1 MHRPNAQARG
11 DAQTHGRFD
20 WGSERK
26 LLFFG
31 KNVSY
36 QSKTWEACRAITLIC
51 CWKRNTKPVWQKTF
65 KYTKYNFLIMIIM
78 IILCS

>member
-1 MHRPNAQARG
+1 MHRPEEMHKHMG
-11 DAQTHGRFD
+11 
-20 WGSERK
+20 GSTEAAK
-26 LLFFG
+26 ENCCSLV